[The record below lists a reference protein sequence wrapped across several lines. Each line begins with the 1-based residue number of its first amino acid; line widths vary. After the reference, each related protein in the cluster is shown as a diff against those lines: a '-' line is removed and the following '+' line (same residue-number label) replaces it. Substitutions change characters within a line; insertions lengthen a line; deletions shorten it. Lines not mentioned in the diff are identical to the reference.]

1 MRLNK
6 LNKPQAMVLTVKNY
20 SQEGKNM
27 NFSEFSSTLTI
38 LVNAKLGDNYE
49 VSNTKITKNNGNRL
63 HGINVKCSGKN
74 VSPTF
79 YVDDLYD
86 QYEHGEISFEECF
99 EKIAREVRKTFDN
112 LPKTFDNLPDLH
124 DFSKVKD
131 KILYKLINTAANEEL
146 LKDIPYETV
155 NDLSKIFFVNV
166 SDKVG
171 EMAFT
176 IRNEHMSAWGI
187 TAEDI
192 SSAADANMPQMGGET
207 FMSLAHM
214 INQLTGIQTVDESE
228 DTESTT
234 FVLSNRDKV
243 FGAAAALYTGEIQR
257 LAERREADIYIIPS
271 SIHEVLLLVDSEETD
286 AEDIKKTI
294 LDVNEAQVAPEER
307 LSNNLYKYCRETNKI
322 EVVA

>member
-1 MRLNK
+1 
-6 LNKPQAMVLTVKNY
+6 
-20 SQEGKNM
+20 M
-27 NFSEFSSTLTI
+27 NFSEFSLALTT

-86 QYEHGEISFEECF
+86 QYENGEISFEECF
-99 EKIAREVRKTFDN
+99 EKIVREVRKTFDN
-112 LPKTFDNLPDLH
+112 LPDLH
-124 DFSKVKD
+124 LEQFNDFSKVKD

-146 LKDIPYETV
+146 LKDVPYETV

-166 SDKVG
+166 SEKVG
-171 EMAFT
+171 EIAFT

-214 INQLTGIQTVDESE
+214 INQLNEIQIVDERE

-307 LSNNLYKYCRETNKI
+307 LSNNLYKYCRETDKI

>member
-1 MRLNK
+1 
-6 LNKPQAMVLTVKNY
+6 
-20 SQEGKNM
+20 M
-27 NFSEFSSTLTI
+27 NFSEFSLALTT

-74 VSPTF
+74 VSPIF

-86 QYEHGEISFEECF
+86 QYENGEISFEECF
-99 EKIAREVRKTFDN
+99 EKIVREVRKTFDN
-112 LPKTFDNLPDLH
+112 LPDLH
-124 DFSKVKD
+124 LEQFNDFSKVKD

-146 LKDIPYETV
+146 LKDVPYETV

-166 SDKVG
+166 SEKVG

-214 INQLTGIQTVDESE
+214 INQLNEIQIVDERE

-234 FVLSNRDKV
+234 FVLSNRDRV

-307 LSNNLYKYCRETNKI
+307 LSNNLYKYCRETDKI

>member
-1 MRLNK
+1 
-6 LNKPQAMVLTVKNY
+6 
-20 SQEGKNM
+20 M
-27 NFSEFSSTLTI
+27 NFSEFSLALTT

-86 QYEHGEISFEECF
+86 QYENGEISFEECF
-99 EKIAREVRKTFDN
+99 EKIVREVRKTFDN
-112 LPKTFDNLPDLH
+112 LPDLH
-124 DFSKVKD
+124 LEQFNDFSKVKD

-146 LKDIPYETV
+146 LKDVPYETV

-166 SDKVG
+166 SEKVG

-214 INQLTGIQTVDESE
+214 INQLNEIQIVDESE

-234 FVLSNRDKV
+234 FVLSNRDRV

-307 LSNNLYKYCRETNKI
+307 LSNNLYKYCRETDKI

>member
-1 MRLNK
+1 
-6 LNKPQAMVLTVKNY
+6 
-20 SQEGKNM
+20 M
-27 NFSEFSSTLTI
+27 NFSEFSLALTT

-86 QYEHGEISFEECF
+86 QYENGEISFEECF
-99 EKIAREVRKTFDN
+99 EKIVREVRKTFDN
-112 LPKTFDNLPDLH
+112 LPDLH
-124 DFSKVKD
+124 LEQFNDFSKVKD

-146 LKDIPYETV
+146 LKDVPYETV

-166 SDKVG
+166 SEKIG

-176 IRNEHMSAWGI
+176 IRNEHMSAWGV
-187 TAEDI
+187 TKEDI

-214 INQLTGIQTVDESE
+214 INQLNEIQIVDERE

-294 LDVNEAQVAPEER
+294 LDVNEAQVAPEKR
-307 LSNNLYKYCRETNKI
+307 LSNNLYKYCRETDKI

>member
-1 MRLNK
+1 
-6 LNKPQAMVLTVKNY
+6 
-20 SQEGKNM
+20 M
-27 NFSEFSSTLTI
+27 NFSEFSLALTT

-86 QYEHGEISFEECF
+86 QYENGEISFEECF
-99 EKIAREVRKTFDN
+99 EKIVREVRKTFDN
-112 LPKTFDNLPDLH
+112 LPDLH
-124 DFSKVKD
+124 LEQFNDFSKVKD

-146 LKDIPYETV
+146 LKDVPYETV

-166 SDKVG
+166 SEKVG

-214 INQLTGIQTVDESE
+214 INQLNEIQIIDERE

-234 FVLSNRDKV
+234 FVLSNRDRV

-307 LSNNLYKYCRETNKI
+307 LSNNLYKYCRDTDKI

>member
-1 MRLNK
+1 
-6 LNKPQAMVLTVKNY
+6 
-20 SQEGKNM
+20 M
-27 NFSEFSSTLTI
+27 NFSEFSLALTT

-86 QYEHGEISFEECF
+86 QYENGEISFEECF
-99 EKIAREVRKTFDN
+99 EKIVREVRKTFDN
-112 LPKTFDNLPDLH
+112 LPDLH
-124 DFSKVKD
+124 LEQFNDFSKVKD

-146 LKDIPYETV
+146 LKDVPYETV

-166 SDKVG
+166 SEKVG

-214 INQLTGIQTVDESE
+214 INQLNEIQIIDERE

-234 FVLSNRDKV
+234 FVLSNRDRV

-307 LSNNLYKYCRETNKI
+307 LSNNLYKYCRETDKI

>member
-1 MRLNK
+1 
-6 LNKPQAMVLTVKNY
+6 
-20 SQEGKNM
+20 M
-27 NFSEFSSTLTI
+27 NFSEFSLALTT

-86 QYEHGEISFEECF
+86 QYENGEISFEECF
-99 EKIAREVRKTFDN
+99 EKIVREVRKTFDN
-112 LPKTFDNLPDLH
+112 LPDLH
-124 DFSKVKD
+124 LEQFNDFSKVKD

-146 LKDIPYETV
+146 LKDVPYETV

-166 SDKVG
+166 SEKIG

-176 IRNEHMSAWGI
+176 IRNEHMSAWGV
-187 TAEDI
+187 TKEDI

-214 INQLTGIQTVDESE
+214 INQLNEIQIVDERE

-307 LSNNLYKYCRETNKI
+307 LSNNLYKYCRETDKI